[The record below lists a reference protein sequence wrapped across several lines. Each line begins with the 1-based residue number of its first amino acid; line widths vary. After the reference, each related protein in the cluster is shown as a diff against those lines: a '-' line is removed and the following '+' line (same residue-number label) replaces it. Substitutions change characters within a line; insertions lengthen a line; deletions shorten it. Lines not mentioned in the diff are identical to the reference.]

1 MNVKQTETVSPKFEE
16 AKTKRKGNKEYPFAH
31 ATELAGLELVPC
43 WLLEAK
49 HEELALEVHYLLVD
63 FFSGFGPYFFHFIQP
78 LRHHHYRRRWREG
91 DPLGRHANVLLD
103 LNAIEWGGG
112 WGFGDW
118 NVGFWRED
126 DGWRRGNWETQH
138 LLLASFLASST
149 TSEFGF
155 HNSSL
160 VDKALSFHCVCFSF
174 FGKKKIIMLFLFLKR
189 EKKEKIIVRCEE
201 NCRLILWHIIVFS
214 TDTFKINSHI
224 FNYLLQLLNYK
235 CYICFDNNVF

>member
-1 MNVKQTETVSPKFEE
+1 MKNLQFPFLCFNNEC
-16 AKTKRKGNKEYPFAH
+16 KTNRNRWSKVWRSKNEKKRKWKYPFAH

-63 FFSGFGPYFFHFIQP
+63 FFGGFGPYFFHFIQP

-160 VDKALSFHCVCFSF
+160 VDKALSFQCVCFLF
-174 FGKKKIIMLFLFLKR
+174 FGKKK
-189 EKKEKIIVRCEE
+189 
-201 NCRLILWHIIVFS
+201 
-214 TDTFKINSHI
+214 
-224 FNYLLQLLNYK
+224 
-235 CYICFDNNVF
+235 